1 MPWTHKLLLTLAA
14 GAALAV
20 SLAAEAQWAWRDA
33 GGRMVYSDQ
42 PPPKSIPPK
51 DIVRQPMAPAGPQYT
66 PAPDSRDDAPAGAKP
81 AAEPA
86 KPPAKAAA
94 PSLAE
99 REMQSRQRQ
108 QQLAEAQKKSAEEA
122 TRQAQQADNCA
133 RLKSYLRAL
142 DDGHRVGRINA
153 AGEREILDDD
163 ARAAE
168 TARTRALIDQQC
180 R

>member
-20 SLAAEAQWAWRDA
+20 PLIAEAQWAWRDA

-51 DIVRQPMAPAGPQYT
+51 DIVRQPVAPAGPQYT
-66 PAPDSRDDAPAGAKP
+66 PAPENRDDAPAGARP
-81 AAEPA
+81 VAEPA
-86 KPPAKAAA
+86 RPPAKAAA
-94 PSLAE
+94 PSLAD
-99 REMQSRQRQ
+99 RELEARRRQ
-108 QQLAEAQKKSAEEA
+108 QQLAEAQKKSADEEA
-122 TRQAQQADNCA
+122 RKTQQADNCT
-133 RLKSYLRAL
+133 RLRSYLRAL
-142 DDGHRVGRINA
+142 DDGHRIGRINA